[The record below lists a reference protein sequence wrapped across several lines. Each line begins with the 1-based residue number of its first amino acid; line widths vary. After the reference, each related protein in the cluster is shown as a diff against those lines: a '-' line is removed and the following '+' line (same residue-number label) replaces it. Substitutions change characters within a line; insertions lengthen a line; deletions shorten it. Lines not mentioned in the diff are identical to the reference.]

1 METLLTSL
9 LVLVAYT
16 LGLIIGQRI
25 KKNEPII
32 PDPIKAIEKHKVI
45 KEQKKEVDKMQ
56 DLLSKIDNFEAK

>member
-1 METLLTSL
+1 METLLTSV

-32 PDPIKAIEKHKVI
+32 PNPITEIKKQKII
-45 KEQKKEVDKMQ
+45 KEQKKEVDKIQ
-56 DLLSKIDNFEAK
+56 DLLNLVDNFEAK